1 MYDYSVC
8 MQQALNKQWL
18 YTFLLHRDLQSMFI
32 ENQFVRKMSSIF
44 TTCPRNLIIFGLP
57 VSSLDLVNSKR
68 WFYIHIFVH
77 GT

>member
-8 MQQALNKQWL
+8 MQQALNEQWL
-18 YTFLLHRDLQSMFI
+18 YTFLLHRDLKSVFI
-32 ENQFVRKMSSIF
+32 ENKFVRKMSPIF

-57 VSSLDLVNSKR
+57 VSSLDLVHSKR